1 MAMIACAALDALGIL
16 VQLLR
21 RFSPSMYPQM
31 DSTMNDLVPTWNLI
45 TSSQQAHAII
55 TLLLKFVLCYVNEL
69 KHKYCSLMSVCKIQF
84 LTIVQV
90 LFSTL
95 LDEAALLCTSCIK
108 SITFLHNLFFLTTFV
123 LGKEGGQVNQTS
135 AVRKNEN

>member
-1 MAMIACAALDALGIL
+1 MGMAMIACAALDALGIL

-69 KHKYCSLMSVCKIQF
+69 KHKYCSLMSVCKI
-84 LTIVQV
+84 
-90 LFSTL
+90 
-95 LDEAALLCTSCIK
+95 
-108 SITFLHNLFFLTTFV
+108 
-123 LGKEGGQVNQTS
+123 
-135 AVRKNEN
+135 